1 VTERTTKRIRLL
13 AAIVPLALTG
23 GTVALVVVPWSSAT
37 VASSAPPVQPN
48 VAFSDGPPHAGK
60 TFLGV
65 VASFGPPTALRVRR
79 VWCRA
84 TLGGHFVKRGNGNE
98 LVGGKLVRAI
108 MRQYYDHQ
116 SGGPYRGQKP
126 RLSAISC
133 AWKLPQT
140 AAGKLLSLQPP
151 GCSDACQDWG

>member
-1 VTERTTKRIRLL
+1 MVVCNGGLVGAPRPAERRFLRR
-13 AAIVPLALTG
+13 A
-23 GTVALVVVPWSSAT
+23 
-37 VASSAPPVQPN
+37 
-48 VAFSDGPPHAGK
+48 PHAGK